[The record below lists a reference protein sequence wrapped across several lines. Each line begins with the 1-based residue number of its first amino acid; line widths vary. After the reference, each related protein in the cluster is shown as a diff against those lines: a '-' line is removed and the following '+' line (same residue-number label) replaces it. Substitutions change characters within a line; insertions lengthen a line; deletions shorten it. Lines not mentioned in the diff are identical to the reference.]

1 MLAKIPLFTRTQLIA
16 NLDDIAGSGKSLF
29 RGLMDA
35 NAGKK
40 VTTMRSAARD
50 KRTKF
55 VELAERRTVNAI
67 RSIRVIG
74 KLGNP
79 FAYDYNESDIKK
91 IVSALNKEV
100 DDLRLKMMKK
110 GGKASVEFKL

>member
-1 MLAKIPLFTRTQLIA
+1 MESSAAKKMAQVR
-16 NLDDIAGSGKSLF
+16 SG
-29 RGLMDA
+29 
-35 NAGKK
+35 
-40 VTTMRSAARD
+40 ARD

-55 VELAERRTVNAI
+55 VELAERRTINAI

-79 FAYDYNESDIKK
+79 FAYDYDETDIKK
-91 IVSALNKEV
+91 IVSALSKEV

-110 GGKASVEFKL
+110 GSKASVEFKL